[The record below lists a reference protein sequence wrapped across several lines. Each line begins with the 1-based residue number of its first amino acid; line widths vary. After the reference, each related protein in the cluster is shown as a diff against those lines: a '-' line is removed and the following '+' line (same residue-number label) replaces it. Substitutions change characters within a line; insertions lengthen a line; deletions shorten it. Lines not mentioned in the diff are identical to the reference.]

1 MGILSWLKTSEKAVD
16 TAADLVK
23 DGAAALDMMFYT
35 DEEKSISAQ
44 KMIDTWIEMQNAMHQ
59 ENSAK
64 SITRRYLALMILGS
78 FLAQAFIAIG
88 LFRYDP
94 EWSKF
99 VLSIMGL
106 QSFMVGS
113 VTIFYFGYYG
123 IKQILGKKK

>member
-16 TAADLVK
+16 TAADVVK
-23 DGAAALDMMFYT
+23 NGMAAIDMVFYT
-35 DEEKSISAQ
+35 DEEKVKDGHKI
-44 KMIDTWIEMQNAMHQ
+44 MDTWIEMVKATAQ

-64 SITRRYLALMILGS
+64 SITRRYLAVMIMGS
-78 FLAQAFIAIG
+78 FLLQAFTAIG

-99 VLSIMGL
+99 VLSIMGME
-106 QSFMVGS
+106 SFMVGS

-123 IKQILGKKK
+123 IKQLLGKKK